1 MWLLCCAN
9 MNSFDVP
16 HCQAQT
22 TASRASGALCRV
34 PRGNA
39 HGRNLIFNCCV
50 FFPLS
55 TRVYPST
62 SHSRH
67 LSHKHYGAAVI
78 ECSLRTDGHACS
90 MPKRRR
96 KTKRKMKHNI
106 LPPQTLRWVRRFE
119 GLHCVRCGFC
129 LKAYMI
135 DHYEQQSNRHHHHQD
150 PEPRA
155 SFIVHDWKYLI

>member
-50 FFPLS
+50 FFSFPHVYTFNIPQPPLV
-55 TRVYPST
+55 T
-62 SHSRH
+62 
-67 LSHKHYGAAVI
+67 
-78 ECSLRTDGHACS
+78 
-90 MPKRRR
+90 
-96 KTKRKMKHNI
+96 
-106 LPPQTLRWVRRFE
+106 QTLRGGSYRVFIKDRWTRLLHAKEKAKDEKKDEAQHSPTAPNIEVGEKIRGAALRKVRVLLE
-119 GLHCVRCGFC
+119 SLHDRPLRTAIQPSSPPPGSRTKGF
-129 LKAYMI
+129 L
-135 DHYEQQSNRHHHHQD
+135 HR
-150 PEPRA
+150 P
-155 SFIVHDWKYLI
+155 